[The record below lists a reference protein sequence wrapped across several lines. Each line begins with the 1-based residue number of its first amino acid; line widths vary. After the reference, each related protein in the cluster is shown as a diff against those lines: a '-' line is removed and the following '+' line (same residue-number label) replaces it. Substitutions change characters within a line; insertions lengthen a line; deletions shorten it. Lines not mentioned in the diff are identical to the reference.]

1 MSFLSKKK
9 MSSDMDYEPIEDDFS
24 IEKDLGFE
32 PNETFINWY
41 SDFEDE
47 RIANDDIEEENA
59 RDAND
64 PPMILNPN

>member
-1 MSFLSKKK
+1 
-9 MSSDMDYEPIEDDFS
+9 MDYEPIEDDLS
-24 IEKDLGFE
+24 IEKDSGYE

-47 RIANDDIEEENA
+47 QIANGDIEEENT

-64 PPMILNPN
+64 PPMITPTSNN